1 MTINEFLKLW
11 EQCEFKEY
19 LREKCHISLDEYEQI
34 KYDLRMMKWDRFWDE
49 FVYDEFMNY
58 LKKGNLAAA
67 TLNERLKIDTFA
79 FKEIL
84 KNGEI
89 LEELRE
95 FWSKSIR

>member
-1 MTINEFLKLW
+1 MTLNDFLKFC
-11 EQCEFKEY
+11 EECEFKEH

-34 KYDLRMMKWDRFWDE
+34 KYDLQMMEWDE
-49 FVYDEFMNY
+49 FFYDEFMNH
-58 LKKGNLAAA
+58 LEKGNLAAT
-67 TLNERLKIDTFA
+67 TLNERLKIDTFT

-95 FWSKSIR
+95 FWSHSIR